1 MQEELRLRR
10 LASALASDDHRRE
23 VEERADQ
30 LRQVRLVSL
39 FQKVERSFGAIA
51 LTSAMIKSN
60 RGKEFSF
67 LMIIRYGA
75 RREMT
80 SPVTVTWLTRPGP
93 SR

>member
-39 FQKVERSFGAIA
+39 FQRVERSFGAIA
-51 LTSAMIKSN
+51 PTSAMIKSN
-60 RGKEFSF
+60 LGKEFS
-67 LMIIRYGA
+67 LLILSGVERDE
-75 RREMT
+75 R
-80 SPVTVTWLTRPGP
+80 
-93 SR
+93 